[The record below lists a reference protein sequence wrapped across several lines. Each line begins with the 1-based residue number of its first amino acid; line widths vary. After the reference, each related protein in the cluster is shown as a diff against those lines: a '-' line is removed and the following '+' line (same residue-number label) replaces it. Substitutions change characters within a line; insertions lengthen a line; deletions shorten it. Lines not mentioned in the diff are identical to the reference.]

1 MKTLQRYPELQY
13 IRELFKDFK
22 KFCIQR
28 RQNENYFVYNF
39 YIYFSLWNQ
48 PYSISNIAY
57 LT

>member
-13 IRELFKDFK
+13 IKDFK

-48 PYSISNIAY
+48 PYPTNIAY

>member
-48 PYSISNIAY
+48 PSPTNIAY